1 MNYKMKR
8 GVRIMKTLNPLD
20 ILTDIQLIE
29 IMHSLEH
36 QRLDRRLRGKVEVIE
51 EDLAEVYLR
60 VVNRMGHKTIRSK
73 V

>member
-1 MNYKMKR
+1 
-8 GVRIMKTLNPLD
+8 MKTLNSLD
-20 ILTDIQLIE
+20 ILTDNQLIE

-60 VVNRMGHKTIRSK
+60 VVNRMGYKTIRSK